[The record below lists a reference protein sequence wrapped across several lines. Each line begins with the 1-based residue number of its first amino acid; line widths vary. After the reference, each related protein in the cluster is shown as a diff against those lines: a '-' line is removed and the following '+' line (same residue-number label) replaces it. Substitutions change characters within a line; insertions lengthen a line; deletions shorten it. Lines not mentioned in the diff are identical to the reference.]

1 MGDMGM
7 SARAALASPDG
18 FDYNARNI

>member
-1 MGDMGM
+1 MGDMRM